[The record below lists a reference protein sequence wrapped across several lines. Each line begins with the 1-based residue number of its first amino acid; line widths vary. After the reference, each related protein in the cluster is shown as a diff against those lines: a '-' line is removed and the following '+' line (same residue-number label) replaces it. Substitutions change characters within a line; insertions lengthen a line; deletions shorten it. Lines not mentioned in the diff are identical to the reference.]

1 MIKVLV
7 DSGSTKSDWLVLN
20 GSETILQ
27 FELAGLNPMTQSKSN
42 LLSQIEM
49 AKNKLQFIHPESIT
63 FYGAGC
69 KDIASQVLFTI
80 LQELFPSSKI
90 EVYSDLLAAARANC
104 DGNEGIVC
112 IMGTGSH
119 SCLSDGHQ
127 IIHEKPG
134 LGYLLGD
141 EGSGNH
147 FGRLLL
153 RSYFYKYLSPELCQ
167 DFQNNFPQV
176 TDNYLGQL
184 YSSNKVSAELAS
196 FFPFIVQHITDPTII
211 DIIKECLDAFYR
223 HRINQ
228 YQDQNQLPVYFTGSV
243 AFALQNQI
251 ETYFAF
257 KGFHRVFFNKKP
269 LLKLAEYHYKYDRN

>member
-20 GSETILQ
+20 GSEPILQ
-27 FELAGLNPMTQSKSN
+27 FELAGLNPMTQSKSS

-49 AKNKLQFIHPESIT
+49 AKNKLQSIHPESII

-69 KDIASQVLFTI
+69 KDLAAQIIETL
-80 LQELFPSSKI
+80 LKDLFPSCL
-90 EVYSDLLAAARANC
+90 VQVHSDLLAAARANC
-104 DGNEGIVC
+104 AGKEGIVC

-127 IIHEKPG
+127 IIHEKPS

-153 RSYFYKYLSPELCQ
+153 RAYFYKDFNPEVCQ
-167 DFQNNFPQV
+167 IFEQSFPQIS
-176 TDNYLGQL
+176 DHYLGQL
-184 YSSNKVSAELAS
+184 YSSNRVSAELAS
-196 FFPFIVQHITDPTII
+196 FFPFIINHVEVPAVQKII
-211 DIIKECLDAFYR
+211 EEGIESFYNFR
-223 HRINQ
+223 VKQ
-228 YQDQNQLPVYFTGSV
+228 YKPQAELPVYFTGSV
-243 AFALQNQI
+243 AFALQRQL
-251 ETYFAF
+251 ETYFAQ
-257 KGFHRVFFNKKP
+257 KGFHNVFFNQKP
-269 LLKLAEYHYKYDRN
+269 LLKLAEYHIKYDRN